1 MECLTPTKGPL
12 GLQTSYQYERGRDL
26 GPDPRL
32 RLTGANS
39 TPHRLTPS
47 IHQPPQARPP
57 CPTHL
62 SLHPFNPFDPFDC
75 FEMLRTPVHPSPAFI
90 PRLISSSASIPSLH
104 PQPHSPKVIFVVPES
119 RMKGSAGG
127 VEAPYLT
134 HPGGNVCQLESNPGL
149 ASAGY
154 RPAAGA
160 NQSARMH
167 QLVCTPAAAH
177 CAIASFSSVTPRQA
191 IHIPDPNPD
200 PGSQSRSRTTGG
212 RIHPT
217 EAAGRYRPCERQ
229 GARGVHNGWMAC
241 AVACTLSSG
250 SSRGPHARDL
260 HARDLHARGLHAH
273 DMHARDLH
281 AHGLHAHSIHTLPS
295 GKHLRGAPS
304 RGNKGAGGG

>member
-1 MECLTPTKGPL
+1 VSRRRTSRTLVGTCASLSQTQDSHQL
-12 GLQTSYQYERGRDL
+12 GTAQRLARTNRPACISWYALQL
-26 GPDPRL
+26 
-32 RLTGANS
+32 
-39 TPHRLTPS
+39 
-47 IHQPPQARPP
+47 
-57 CPTHL
+57 
-62 SLHPFNPFDPFDC
+62 
-75 FEMLRTPVHPSPAFI
+75 LRTALS
-90 PRLISSSASIPSLH
+90 
-104 PQPHSPKVIFVVPES
+104 PHSPPS
-119 RMKGSAGG
+119 
-127 VEAPYLT
+127 P
-134 HPGGNVCQLESNPGL
+134 L
-149 ASAGY
+149 AKPSTY
-154 RPAAGA
+154 RIPI
-160 NQSARMH
+160 
-167 QLVCTPAAAH
+167 P
-177 CAIASFSSVTPRQA
+177 
-191 IHIPDPNPD
+191 IPDPNPD

-281 AHGLHAHSIHTLPS
+281 AHGLHAHSIQTLPS